1 MFYDIDID
9 METVTLSSK
18 FQIVIPKAVRERMKL
33 KPGTK
38 FRVIDVGGTV
48 EMIPIRPVR
57 EMRGRFKDIDTN
69 IAREDDRL

>member
-1 MFYDIDID
+1 MDAD
-9 METVTLSSK
+9 TVKLSSK

-33 KPGTK
+33 KPGMK
-38 FRVIDVGGTV
+38 FRIVDVGGTV

-69 IAREDDRL
+69 IEREDDRL